1 MYRSIKDETE
11 TKIDFNIKLKELNE
25 LGLLKNFKFP
35 FFMFKDN
42 RNINN
47 KVGED
52 LKEDGDLKKL
62 VIDNKESFFLYRNY
76 LPRSETLLILKMYPE
91 LDEFYQSSKK
101 GVNRL
106 NRIYM
111 DPLISEKENLDWFIY
126 DDESLNFLL
135 DMEKTEFTITEVVKP
150 SSGSSNKIYFQDKYP
165 NVLLANNEYKAFY
178 IVLNLGDVNIKLF
191 FYFIHLDV
199 NES

>member
-1 MYRSIKDETE
+1 
-11 TKIDFNIKLKELNE
+11 LND

-35 FFMFKDN
+35 FFVFKDN

-47 KVGED
+47 KVGKD
-52 LKEDGDLKKL
+52 FKEDNELKKL
-62 VIDNKESFFLYRNY
+62 MIDSKESFFLYRNY
-76 LPRSETLLILKMYPE
+76 LPRSGTLTILKMYPE
-91 LDEFYQSSKK
+91 LDEFYQSSKQ

-135 DMEKTEFTITEVVKP
+135 DMEKSEFTITEVVKP
-150 SSGSSNKIYFQDKYP
+150 SSGGFNKIYFQDKYP
-165 NVLLANNEYKAFY
+165 NVLLSNKDYRFFY
-178 IVLNLGDVNIKLF
+178 VVLNFSDVKFFIYVTTLDIHESRLFPYKLF
-191 FYFIHLDV
+191 SRLT
-199 NES
+199 